1 MNLRVEVI
9 EYLEYCTFRKSLS
22 KNTMKAYRIDLR
34 QFLEFV
40 AGTTEPGKRQ
50 IEAYITDLH
59 KQYQQRTIK
68 RKLASIKAF
77 YTYLEEEERIREN
90 PFRKIRIKFKEKKT
104 LPRIIPRKEI
114 EQMLRSMYRT
124 KPEGA
129 RRKTWLRDLS
139 VVELCFATGARVG
152 EISRIGAGNV
162 NLDTGVI
169 RIMGKGGRERD
180 IHIGSES
187 VLSLLRTYY
196 EANREAIRRSGSFFV
211 SQRGN
216 RFSEQ
221 SIRLMMKKYAKQAGI
236 ERTITPHMFRHSF
249 ATYLIE
255 AGADISYVKELLG
268 HSSIRTTQIYI
279 HLAAHKKAEILREL
293 HPRNQMNIESAA

>member
-90 PFRKIRIKFKEKKT
+90 PFRKIRIKFK
-104 LPRIIPRKEI
+104 
-114 EQMLRSMYRT
+114 
-124 KPEGA
+124 
-129 RRKTWLRDLS
+129 
-139 VVELCFATGARVG
+139 
-152 EISRIGAGNV
+152 
-162 NLDTGVI
+162 
-169 RIMGKGGRERD
+169 
-180 IHIGSES
+180 
-187 VLSLLRTYY
+187 
-196 EANREAIRRSGSFFV
+196 
-211 SQRGN
+211 
-216 RFSEQ
+216 
-221 SIRLMMKKYAKQAGI
+221 
-236 ERTITPHMFRHSF
+236 
-249 ATYLIE
+249 
-255 AGADISYVKELLG
+255 
-268 HSSIRTTQIYI
+268 
-279 HLAAHKKAEILREL
+279 
-293 HPRNQMNIESAA
+293 